1 MIRYAGNHG
10 ISFSS
15 NDNSKSTSN
24 VSITNCEI
32 GWIGGSIMRYRD
44 GTSSDYTDDV
54 DVRLGNGIEFYG
66 ASNGITV
73 KGNWIY
79 QCYDAGYSNQGSG
92 TIAQN
97 ITVSENLIEYCAYSM
112 EIWESNTSGLI
123 KNCSYVDN
131 MLRFAGYV
139 FERDN
144 RIGGTYTAIS
154 HMNFMLRVQPCENV
168 IVSGNIFDSTYVSL
182 VTAAY
187 PNSDEKNE
195 LNDGT
200 SFLSTYKNDMK
211 GPKIYGNTWVMTKD
225 RHSRVA
231 YMRDTD
237 TTLNTI
243 LHGTSQAEMQQSV
256 AQVDTAPAGIIF
268 YN

>member
-1 MIRYAGNHG
+1 MDEELREKIQQ
-10 ISFSS
+10 
-15 NDNSKSTSN
+15 T
-24 VSITNCEI
+24 
-32 GWIGGSIMRYRD
+32 
-44 GTSSDYTDDV
+44 
-54 DVRLGNGIEFYG
+54 IE
-66 ASNGITV
+66 ASGV
-73 KGNWIY
+73 
-79 QCYDAGYSNQGSG
+79 
-92 TIAQN
+92 
-97 ITVSENLIEYCAYSM
+97 
-112 EIWESNTSGLI
+112 
-123 KNCSYVDN
+123 
-131 MLRFAGYV
+131 
-139 FERDN
+139 
-144 RIGGTYTAIS
+144 
-154 HMNFMLRVQPCENV
+154 
-168 IVSGNIFDSTYVSL
+168 VSGNIFDSTYVSL

-200 SFLSTYKNDMK
+200 SILSTYKNDVK

-231 YMRDTD
+231 YMRDTA